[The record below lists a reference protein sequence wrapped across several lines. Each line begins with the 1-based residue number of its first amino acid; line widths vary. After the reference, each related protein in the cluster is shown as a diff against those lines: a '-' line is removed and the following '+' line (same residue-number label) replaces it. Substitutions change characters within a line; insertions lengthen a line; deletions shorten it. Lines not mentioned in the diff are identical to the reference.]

1 MNIKSVSTIG
11 LRSAVLCLA
20 VVAVSRFA
28 IRQTDGFSLSQIQ
41 TAHTFDPKWET
52 RDDSWSNTEQVQEIL
67 DQPFTYLGQGDQEFT
82 FVSKDQNYVI
92 KFLKAKTLSP
102 PFWTKRFVPPFLRM
116 KARALTRYFDQK
128 KEVEFSSYQIAYE
141 QLKEETGL
149 IYLHLNPSSH
159 IRQTLTIYDK
169 INVRH
174 QLDPDRI
181 VFIVQ
186 KKVDLLYPLLDLIT
200 KNREIDRGKQVI
212 TELVGLLAVRCQKGI
227 RDTNPNLID
236 HFGLIDNQVVQ
247 FHIGQFSLDEQE
259 RERSVYI
266 EEIKTI
272 TSRLHAELKEK
283 NQELATYL
291 EDEIQKL

>member
-11 LRSAVLCLA
+11 LRTAVLCLA

-41 TAHTFDPKWET
+41 TAHSFDPKWET
-52 RDDSWSNTEQVQEIL
+52 RDASWSNTEQVQEIL

-92 KFLKAKTLSP
+92 KFLKAKSLSP
-102 PFWTKRFVPPFLRM
+102 PFWTQRFVPPFLRM
-116 KARALTRYFDQK
+116 KARAITRYFDQK
-128 KEVEFSSYQIAYE
+128 KDVEFSSYQIAYE

-200 KNREIDRGKQVI
+200 KNREIDRGKQMI
-212 TELVGLLAVRCQKGI
+212 TELVELLTVRCKKGI
-227 RDTNPNLID
+227 RDTSPIID

-247 FHIGQFSLDEQE
+247 FHIAQFSLDDQKK
-259 RERSVYI
+259 ERSVYI
-266 EEIKTI
+266 NEIKTI
-272 TSRLHAELKEK
+272 TSGLHDALKEK
-283 NQELATYL
+283 NQELALYL
-291 EDEIQKL
+291 EEEIQKL